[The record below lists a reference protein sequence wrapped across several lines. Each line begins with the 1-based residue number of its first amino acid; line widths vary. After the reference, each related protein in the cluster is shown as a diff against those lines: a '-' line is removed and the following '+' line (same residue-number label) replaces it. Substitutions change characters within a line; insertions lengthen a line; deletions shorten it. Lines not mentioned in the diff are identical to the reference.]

1 MSRNA
6 LEIYNIVCVLDGL
19 GIYVIFVNSAKHQ
32 IHMNT
37 LLVYNAGTF
46 LAHDEGMLLHHNGCR
61 LLRHNGCKLLRR
73 FTFEH

>member
-1 MSRNA
+1 MLRNA

-19 GIYVIFVNSAKHQ
+19 SIRIILANSARHQ

-37 LLVYNAGTF
+37 LLVHNTGTF
-46 LAHDEGMLLHHNGCR
+46 LAHDEGRLLLHNGCR